1 MVVISGLLFGFNTA
15 IMNGVLLFLQRQ
27 FALNNLETEVAAG
40 DLLLGCLLGAAGA
53 SLIGDRL
60 GRRKALL
67 LTASGGMTLS
77 LAVLVWAS
85 EGAAFRPSCC
95 WLALFFM
102 LAHSHLEGAC
112 TLGGNL

>member
-67 LTASGGMTLS
+67 LTACGGMTLS

-95 WLALFFM
+95 WLV
-102 LAHSHLEGAC
+102 
-112 TLGGNL
+112 